1 MKKRQFLSWIG
12 IIFLAAIFVTVFIR
26 VLEMRISK
34 GDIYSHYG
42 SLRTD
47 PLGGSGLFEAFQKMP
62 GVEVE
67 RNFQSLMKIEGLDG
81 ETALLVLGMPR
92 YAFDDIRIPDD
103 SPVLE
108 AVRDRGTRLVLTIN
122 PRFVPVRYDNT
133 FSESEKEWR
142 ERRRELSEKRKDSGK
157 GEDDADPGEELEE
170 EEEEESDGKDE
181 DKVEEEIESDLGPR
195 FEVRFGIGL
204 ADLDSFERPDDG
216 WEATAEAGEYE
227 ELLKDRLPV
236 WKSQYRFE
244 IEPEAEEAWK
254 VVASIEGEPVAVERT
269 LGEGSIVVTTDSYFA
284 GNEALFLGGSSEF
297 LLWLV
302 GEKSR
307 IIFDET
313 LHGSEETT
321 GVIKLL
327 RQYRLHG
334 LLIGVVVLVL
344 LWGWRSSN
352 SLAPGDEEVERGLVG
367 EGGGVSGE
375 DSGSGFTSLLR
386 RSIPANQLISNC
398 LETWGSSLRSAVPA
412 EKKQDIDRIVGRH
425 RSNPR
430 DWNVVDTYNEISRV
444 LKKR

>member
-1 MKKRQFLSWIG
+1 MKKSQFLSWIG

-26 VLEMRISK
+26 VLEMRITK

-47 PLGGSGLFEAFQKMP
+47 PLGGSGLFEAFQRMP
-62 GVEVE
+62 EVKVE
-67 RNFQSLMKIEGLDG
+67 RNFQSLMRIEGLDG
-81 ETALLVLGMPR
+81 ETALLVLGVPR
-92 YAFDDIRIPDD
+92 YAFDDIRIPDH

-122 PRFVPVRYDNT
+122 PRFVPVRFDNT

-142 ERRRELSEKRKDSGK
+142 ERRKELSDKRRAAGK
-157 GEDDADPGEELEE
+157 GDGKPGEERREDRAAEDEDRAEE
-170 EEEEESDGKDE
+170 EKDAE
-181 DKVEEEIESDLGPR
+181 LGPR

-204 ADLDSFERPDDG
+204 ADLDSFERPDEG
-216 WEATAEAGEYE
+216 WDARAGEGEYE
-227 ELLKDRLPV
+227 DLLQDRLPV

-244 IEPEAEEAWK
+244 IDPGAEDAWR
-254 VVASIEGEPVAVERT
+254 VVASVDGEPVAVERQ

-297 LLWLV
+297 LLWLI
-302 GEKSR
+302 GGKNR
-307 IIFDET
+307 IVFDET
-313 LHGSEETT
+313 LHGSVETT
-321 GVIKLL
+321 GVVKLL

-334 LLIGVVVLVL
+334 LLIGVVVFVL
-344 LWGWRSSN
+344 LWGWRTSN
-352 SLAPGDEEVERGLVG
+352 SLAPGDEEVERGIVG

-375 DSGSGFTSLLR
+375 QSSSGFTSLLR
-386 RSIPANQLISNC
+386 RSVPGDQLIGNC
-398 LETWGSSLRSAVPA
+398 LEIWRSGLRSAISA

-425 RSNPR
+425 LSNPR
-430 DWNVVDTYNEISRV
+430 EWNVVDTYNEISRV